1 MRAKQVT
8 ALMMAATL
16 AVTGNGVT
24 AFAEPV
30 ANVEAE
36 VEVTEDSEDVT
47 KSAQQDASSDVT
59 VETKTSATTVKA
71 GATVTVTTTVKGD
84 KLTNGTLTVKSYELI
99 ATKSAVDTTIATSA
113 DGTFVFAPEKDTTYK
128 VKAVFTHAIEKNE
141 YYSEKALDAF
151 TIEAAS
157 IATNRLH
164 VPEVTTI
171 SNKDGAALNTTA
183 APEVTAALEAANK
196 LDGAYGKWTVKDD
209 AVDERSHGKSA
220 DQIITFGIRECK
232 DVKCWADY
240 AAKRFPEKSLILSG
254 VSMGSASV
262 MMASVL
268 SLPSSVKALI
278 CDCGYTAP
286 AEIIKETIRSFHLPV
301 SFCYALLHFGARIFG
316 HFNLSESTALSAV
329 KQTKLPILF
338 IHGDHDSIVPPKMC
352 DELYDA
358 CASRK
363 KKLIITGSQH
373 AVNAMA
379 DFDSYEREIMNFL
392 KESGIKI

>member
-1 MRAKQVT
+1 MKNTHTWKVRKKMRAKQVT

-30 ANVEAE
+30 ANVEAGDAATEALNVETTEEVETAAE

-128 VKAVFTHAIEKNE
+128 VKAVFTHASEKNE
-141 YYSEKALDAF
+141 YYAEKALDAF

-183 APEVTAALEAANK
+183 APEVTAALETANK
-196 LDGAYGKWTVKDD
+196 LDEAYGKWTVKDE
-209 AVDERSHGKSA
+209 AVTTATKE
-220 DQIITFGIRECK
+220 IVFTFTATDGVYTI
-232 DVKCWADY
+232 DNSDT
-240 AAKRFPEKSLILSG
+240 AAVETDKTYEKQYLLKLFSLLQVFPLRMKT
-254 VSMGSASV
+254 
-262 MMASVL
+262 VL
-268 SLPSSVKALI
+268 FQL
-278 CDCGYTAP
+278 
-286 AEIIKETIRSFHLPV
+286 
-301 SFCYALLHFGARIFG
+301 
-316 HFNLSESTALSAV
+316 
-329 KQTKLPILF
+329 Q
-338 IHGDHDSIVPPKMC
+338 
-352 DELYDA
+352 
-358 CASRK
+358 
-363 KKLIITGSQH
+363 
-373 AVNAMA
+373 
-379 DFDSYEREIMNFL
+379 
-392 KESGIKI
+392 